1 MESKQKHARLRAYL
15 LESTASYT
23 SGAADVR
30 LIFLTVWKRPMSS
43 SDGVTIGSFD
53 LPNRI
58 DRGVKDTPW
67 YAVLMGSVVC
77 TVEPLAGY
85 DPTTPKLQILCSTDW
100 ATEANMYYTS

>member
-23 SGAADVR
+23 SGAADMR
-30 LIFLTVWKRPMSS
+30 LIFLTAWKRPMSS

-58 DRGVKDTPW
+58 DRGESAEEVRFERTELAK
-67 YAVLMGSVVC
+67 VRNISSVV
-77 TVEPLAGY
+77 
-85 DPTTPKLQILCSTDW
+85 D
-100 ATEANMYYTS
+100 